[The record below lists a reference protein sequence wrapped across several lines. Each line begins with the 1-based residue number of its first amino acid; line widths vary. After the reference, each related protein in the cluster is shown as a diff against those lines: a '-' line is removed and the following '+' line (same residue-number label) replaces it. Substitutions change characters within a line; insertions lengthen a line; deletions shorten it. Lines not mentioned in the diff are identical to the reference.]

1 MGEWPSSPYLLPH
14 GAHFGYLKASKLI
27 PQLQSL
33 TKPTHLPTAA
43 RAISSEQIPDQDKTL
58 SATLSPASIERVAQP
73 RCGDP
78 GSHGPKNNAIYLGS
92 FSKELVLVMQMII
105 IATLDDLYIMW

>member
-1 MGEWPSSPYLLPH
+1 MQGVPVQSPVRELRSHIPH
-14 GAHFGYLKASKLI
+14 GVAAPL
-27 PQLQSL
+27 LQKKRK
-33 TKPTHLPTAA
+33 KPAWGGHGQNHGHEDPG
-43 RAISSEQIPDQDKTL
+43 TL

-78 GSHGPKNNAIYLGS
+78 GSHGPKNNSIYLGS